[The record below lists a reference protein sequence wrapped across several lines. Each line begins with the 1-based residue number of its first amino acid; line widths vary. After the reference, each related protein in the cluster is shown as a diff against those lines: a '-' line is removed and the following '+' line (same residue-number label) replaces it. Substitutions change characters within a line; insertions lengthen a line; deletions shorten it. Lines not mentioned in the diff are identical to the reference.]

1 MDKTIILTIA
11 KWDDLELQ
19 DEYNEILLK
28 EEIEELVGDL

>member
-19 DEYNEILLK
+19 DEYNDILLK